1 MYETEPVFNR
11 HKETTHTHEN
21 VEASKHNEIAALS
34 HESTTKD
41 ESLIEENLL
50 QQLRELIEHLLCGG
64 DRLDGDIVLE
74 IDSIEKTLKILPQQ
88 SSLVRG
94 ELEGNYF
101 NFFLI
106 NSHSFLPFRSSFA
119 YSNVLYIRVHFFFST
134 FFPFPFF
141 LDEKNNVYKREKFER
156 SAIDLKN
163 INERDLA
170 ENGLSVSGTVFA
182 VLAPEIFK
190 ILISSTLH

>member
-1 MYETEPVFNR
+1 MKLYFLLLCIYIHTYTHLDTELFIEQTTTKTNHDIDIQSLPTYETEPVFNR
-11 HKETTHTHEN
+11 HKETTHTNVN
-21 VEASKHNEIAALS
+21 VEASKHNEIAAFS

-64 DRLDGDIVLE
+64 DRIDGDIVLE

-101 NFFLI
+101 SFLILFFRSVHLSLILMFYIYVYTFFLNI
-106 NSHSFLPFRSSFA
+106 LPIS
-119 YSNVLYIRVHFFFST
+119 L
-134 FFPFPFF
+134 
-141 LDEKNNVYKREKFER
+141 
-156 SAIDLKN
+156 
-163 INERDLA
+163 
-170 ENGLSVSGTVFA
+170 LSQRKKKC
-182 VLAPEIFK
+182 IK
-190 ILISSTLH
+190 

>member
-1 MYETEPVFNR
+1 MCGTDFVEQTTTKTNHHDIDIQSLPTYETEPVFNR

-21 VEASKHNEIAALS
+21 VEASKHNEKAAFS
-34 HESTTKD
+34 HDSTTKD

-106 NSHSFLPFRSSFA
+106 LFFRSVHLSLILMF
-119 YSNVLYIRVHFFFST
+119 YIYVYT
-134 FFPFPFF
+134 FFLNILPIS
-141 LDEKNNVYKREKFER
+141 LLSRRKNYIKEKSSRDQR
-156 SAIDLKN
+156 SI
-163 INERDLA
+163 
-170 ENGLSVSGTVFA
+170 
-182 VLAPEIFK
+182 
-190 ILISSTLH
+190 

>member
-1 MYETEPVFNR
+1 VYGTNFVERTTTKTNHHDIDIQSLPTYETEPVFNR

-21 VEASKHNEIAALS
+21 VEASKHNEKAAFS
-34 HESTTKD
+34 HDSTTKD

-101 NFFLI
+101 NIF
-106 NSHSFLPFRSSFA
+106 SHSFLPFRSSFA
-119 YSNVLYIRVHFFFST
+119 YSNVLYIRVHFFFLNILPIS
-134 FFPFPFF
+134 
-141 LDEKNNVYKREKFER
+141 LLSRRKKLYKREKFER
-156 SAIDLKN
+156 SAIDLK
-163 INERDLA
+163 
-170 ENGLSVSGTVFA
+170 
-182 VLAPEIFK
+182 K
-190 ILISSTLH
+190 